1 MVKSKELS
9 HADVA
14 ETKGRKVCL
23 ESTAVLVD
31 MATSVSKV
39 EWLGVMV
46 EAMAKSV
53 ELTEEELVETDYLT
67 NWSAAW
73 VGTDS
78 SCVPSYKVPAGLLP
92 TEVETEG
99 AACSDSA

>member
-1 MVKSKELS
+1 MAKSKELS

-23 ESTAVLVD
+23 ESTVVLVG
-31 MATSVSKV
+31 MASSVSKV

-99 AACSDSA
+99 AACSESA